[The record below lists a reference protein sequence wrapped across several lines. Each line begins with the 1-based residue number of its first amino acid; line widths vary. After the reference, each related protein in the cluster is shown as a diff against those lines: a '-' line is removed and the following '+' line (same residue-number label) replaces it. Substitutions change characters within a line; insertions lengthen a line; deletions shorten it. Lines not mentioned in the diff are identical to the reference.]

1 MFLNVEVGDPL
12 LKEIDVIF
20 VSTGTP
26 CGLFVSYFRHD
37 LFRLTSTVRLSLHSD
52 DEEGA

>member
-1 MFLNVEVGDPL
+1 VGAPL

-20 VSTGTP
+20 MSTGAP

-37 LFRLTSTVRLSLHSD
+37 LFRLTSMIRLSLCEQD
-52 DEEGA
+52 DEGA